1 MENDRFFKSFNSK
14 VEKLVN
20 DGTNTPQAISIIA
33 KKLGLN
39 PYKIMQKYYPNID
52 TENNNSFDD
61 IKTIEGSFVT
71 LKGDSDKNQ
80 YEVINIINK
89 DAIVLRNT
97 DNNEEI
103 VASENELTPVI
114 TENRMNKINEAQY
127 SISINGLETQDA
139 GALSQMLD
147 AANKA
152 ESSVNTSVD
161 GIGQFN
167 PTPMDTDT
175 GMPMD
180 MNEPEEVVDDI
191 EFDEEL
197 PMDSVADDSM
207 SDFNNSDM
215 GDMAMISAEE
225 APMENDSIEDMS
237 MDSMMD
243 NGMYDDEINEV
254 LKQAGIKLDEAEEII
269 PGDDIDEDDEDDG
282 SEEGEQDKYAE
293 DITENAVNQAINAA
307 EDMDFDESDDEIVN
321 EADSAD
327 LLDGYKDNVDGF
339 MSDYFYDN
347 AELQSEYDSDL
358 LEQNKNEIF
367 AKWKELISGGENEW
381 AAAEDAAND
390 VLSNANYDDEI
401 NEVLKCAGIKLDEDS
416 FVSVPRKDVKKVE
429 KADKSS
435 KTKYHKVDTDTFNK
449 EASEGAKCSMTCES
463 TVNKDKIKSIY
474 ETAKRMYAKKDV
486 SEWNSLDRR
495 YIEKLIKEG
504 CSYGTSTK
512 MLMEA
517 KKGK

>member
-52 TENNNSFDD
+52 TENNNSFND

-167 PTPMDTDT
+167 PTPMDTDN
-175 GMPMD
+175 GMPMN
-180 MNEPEEVVDDI
+180 MN
-191 EFDEEL
+191 
-197 PMDSVADDSM
+197 
-207 SDFNNSDM
+207 
-215 GDMAMISAEE
+215 
-225 APMENDSIEDMS
+225 
-237 MDSMMD
+237 
-243 NGMYDDEINEV
+243 
-254 LKQAGIKLDEAEEII
+254 
-269 PGDDIDEDDEDDG
+269 
-282 SEEGEQDKYAE
+282 
-293 DITENAVNQAINAA
+293 
-307 EDMDFDESDDEIVN
+307 
-321 EADSAD
+321 
-327 LLDGYKDNVDGF
+327 
-339 MSDYFYDN
+339 
-347 AELQSEYDSDL
+347 
-358 LEQNKNEIF
+358 
-367 AKWKELISGGENEW
+367 
-381 AAAEDAAND
+381 
-390 VLSNANYDDEI
+390 
-401 NEVLKCAGIKLDEDS
+401 
-416 FVSVPRKDVKKVE
+416 
-429 KADKSS
+429 
-435 KTKYHKVDTDTFNK
+435 
-449 EASEGAKCSMTCES
+449 
-463 TVNKDKIKSIY
+463 
-474 ETAKRMYAKKDV
+474 
-486 SEWNSLDRR
+486 
-495 YIEKLIKEG
+495 
-504 CSYGTSTK
+504 
-512 MLMEA
+512 
-517 KKGK
+517 